1 MNINKLQFLKAFLI
15 GLVSVLLLA
24 CSQEALKFNNV
35 DITGSKSF
43 GKDFSLID
51 HHGKQRQLA
60 DFKGKLVVMFFGY
73 TQCPD
78 VCPTTMN
85 EMQGVMELMGKD
97 ADRVQVIFVTVDPE
111 RDTLDLL
118 AQYVPAFDKRFLGM
132 RPDSAESLQKVT
144 KDFKVFYSKVPG
156 KSAGSYTIDHTAGSY
171 VFDTNGQLRLFLRHQ
186 QGPQLIAED
195 LKQKGRY
202 RHYRRI

>member
-1 MNINKLQFLKAFLI
+1 MNISKSQFLKTFFL

-35 DITGSKSF
+35 DITGSKAF

-51 HHGKQRQLA
+51 HYGKQRQLA

-97 ADRVQVIFVTVDPE
+97 ADRVQVIFVTIDPE

-118 AQYVPAFDKRFLGM
+118 GQYVPAFDKRFLGM

-156 KSAGSYTIDHTAGSY
+156 RSAGSYTIDHTAGSY
-171 VFDTNGQLRLFLRHQ
+171 VFDTNGQLRLFLRHH

-195 LKQKGRY
+195 LKQLLR
-202 RHYRRI
+202 

>member
-1 MNINKLQFLKAFLI
+1 MKLFQ
-15 GLVSVLLLA
+15 LLRLCLMMVVATIMVA

-85 EMQGVMELMGKD
+85 EMQGVMELMGKN
-97 ADRVQVIFVTVDPE
+97 ADRIQVIFVTVDPE

-118 AQYVPAFDKRFLGM
+118 AQYVSAFDKRFLGM
-132 RPDSAESLQKVT
+132 RPDSVESLQKVT

-156 KSAGSYTIDHTAGSY
+156 KSSGSYTIDHTAGSY
-171 VFDTNGQLRLFLRHQ
+171 VFDADGQLRLFLRHQ

-195 LKQKGRY
+195 LKKLLK
-202 RHYRRI
+202 

>member
-85 EMQGVMELMGKD
+85 EMQSVMELMGKD

-118 AQYVPAFDKRFLGM
+118 AQYVPAFDKKFLGM
-132 RPDSAESLQKVT
+132 RPDSVESLQKVT

-195 LKQKGRY
+195 LKQLLR
-202 RHYRRI
+202 

>member
-1 MNINKLQFLKAFLI
+1 MKLFQ
-15 GLVSVLLLA
+15 LLRLCLMVAVAAIVVA

-35 DITGSKSF
+35 DVTGSKSF

-51 HHGKQRQLA
+51 HQGKQRHLA

-78 VCPTTMN
+78 VCPSTMN
-85 EMQGVMELMGKD
+85 EMQGVMDLMGKD
-97 ADRVQVIFVTVDPE
+97 ADHVQVIFVTVDPE

-156 KSAGSYTIDHTAGSY
+156 KSSGSYTIDHTAGSY
-171 VFDTNGQLRLFLRHQ
+171 VFDADGQLRLFLRHQ

-195 LKQKGRY
+195 LKKLLK
-202 RHYRRI
+202 

>member
-1 MNINKLQFLKAFLI
+1 MKLYQLLRLCLI
-15 GLVSVLLLA
+15 VVAIIVAG

-35 DITGSKSF
+35 DITGSKAF
-43 GKDFSLID
+43 GRDFSLID
-51 HHGKQRQLA
+51 HHGKQRHLG
-60 DFKGKLVVMFFGY
+60 DFKGKLVVIFFGY

-78 VCPTTMN
+78 VCPSTMN

-97 ADRVQVIFVTVDPE
+97 ADRLQVIFITVDPE

-132 RPDSAESLQKVT
+132 RPDTVESLQKVT
-144 KDFKVFYSKVPG
+144 KDFRVFYSKVPG
-156 KSAGSYTIDHTAGSY
+156 KSPGNYTIDHTAGSY
-171 VFDTNGQLRLFLRHQ
+171 VFDPDGQLRLFLKHQ

-195 LKQKGRY
+195 LKLLLKK
-202 RHYRRI
+202 

>member
-97 ADRVQVIFVTVDPE
+97 ADRVQVIFVTVDPD

-132 RPDSAESLQKVT
+132 RPDSVESLQKVT

-195 LKQKGRY
+195 LKQLLR
-202 RHYRRI
+202 